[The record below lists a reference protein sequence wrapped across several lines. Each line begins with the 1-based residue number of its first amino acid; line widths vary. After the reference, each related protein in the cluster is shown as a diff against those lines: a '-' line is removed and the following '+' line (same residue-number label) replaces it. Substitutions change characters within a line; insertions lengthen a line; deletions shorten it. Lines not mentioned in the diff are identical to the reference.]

1 MCINSYERNTKDRCM
16 NRLENKKVGKE
27 ILFGVYE
34 KICTTY
40 IGLIPHACIRP
51 QPHTLMNDCTDCQ
64 DLKRGTK
71 QFKLMYI

>member
-16 NRLENKKVGKE
+16 NRLENKKVDKE

-40 IGLIPHACIRP
+40 IG
-51 QPHTLMNDCTDCQ
+51 
-64 DLKRGTK
+64 
-71 QFKLMYI
+71 